1 MAKQRAILL
10 TVIGPQQF
18 RLLKDLCSPANPA
31 DKSFKELCDLLKNH
45 HAPAPP
51 KFLCR
56 AQFEARSK
64 KPDETI
70 AQYVAALR
78 HLSEYCEFG
87 ANLDERLCEKFVTGI
102 NSVEIQRKLMI
113 EKNLTLD
120 SAVELATSCSNLI
133 L

>member
-1 MAKQRAILL
+1 MLQ
-10 TVIGPQQF
+10 P
-18 RLLKDLCSPANPA
+18 
-31 DKSFKELCDLLKNH
+31 
-45 HAPAPP
+45 PP

-102 NSVEIQRKLMI
+102 NSVEIQRNKV
-113 EKNLTLD
+113 ND
-120 SAVELATSCSNLI
+120 
-133 L
+133 